1 VFNNF
6 LREAQENPGVF
17 LPYPTRLVVFLEQC
31 GVPWSAAVFGCG
43 VGPNWR
49 ASGIR
54 DDSMDVGQVKCK
66 STGSET
72 TGWKL
77 CRLKHDFSHHLVGL
91 WEIYPLV
98 N

>member
-17 LPYPTRLVVFLEQC
+17 LPYPTRLSVFLEQC
-31 GVPWSAAVFGCG
+31 GVPWSAAVFGNG
-43 VGPNWR
+43 VGLNWR

-54 DDSMDVGQVKCK
+54 DDSMDGQVKCK

-72 TGWKL
+72 TVVGS
-77 CRLKHDFSHHLVGL
+77 CVGHDFSHHLVGL
-91 WEIYPLV
+91 WKIYPLV